1 MPFQS
6 LLAADRIVL
15 LVEPGDRDAV
25 LDAAARL
32 LGDGSTTTTQAIA
45 DSLRK
50 RERLGSTGIGH
61 GIAIPHGRT
70 AAFDEARGAFLRLCE
85 PVAFGASDGE
95 PVDLVFAMA
104 VPEHF
109 TQQHLQLL
117 AKPLTCCQH
126 GPGKRRERRMPV
138 HQLANAARKGA
149 RRCRADLQ
157 SKATQHPAQAHLHVV
172 VLGLQQLAPGQ

>member
-1 MPFQS
+1 MPFRQ

-15 LVEPGDRDAV
+15 LVEPGDRDGV

-32 LGDGSTTTTQAIA
+32 LAGASAVDGHSPASAIGA
-45 DSLRK
+45 SLRS
-50 RERLGSTGIGH
+50 RERLGSTAIGH

-70 AAFDEARGAFLRLCE
+70 SAWPDARGAFLRLAE
-85 PVAFGASDGE
+85 PVDFDASDGE

-117 AKPLTCCQH
+117 AELADRFADPGFRAALRAAADADALRALLLTPEA
-126 GPGKRRERRMPV
+126 G
-138 HQLANAARKGA
+138 
-149 RRCRADLQ
+149 
-157 SKATQHPAQAHLHVV
+157 
-172 VLGLQQLAPGQ
+172 

>member
-1 MPFQS
+1 MALRQ

-15 LVEPGDRDAV
+15 LVEPDGRDGV

-32 LGDGSTTTTQAIA
+32 LADAAPASTAAIGE
-45 DSLRK
+45 SLRA
-50 RERLGSTGIGH
+50 RERLGSTAIGH

-70 AAFDEARGAFLRLCE
+70 DAFDETRGAFLRLRT
-85 PVAFGASDGE
+85 PVEFGASDGE

-117 AKPLTCCQH
+117 SELA
-126 GPGKRRERRMPV
+126 ERFSD
-138 HQLANAARKGA
+138 AAF
-149 RRCRADLQ
+149 RAALR
-157 SKATQHPAQAHLHVV
+157 A
-172 VLGLQQLAPGQ
+172 APDAAALRNLLLEDAASHA